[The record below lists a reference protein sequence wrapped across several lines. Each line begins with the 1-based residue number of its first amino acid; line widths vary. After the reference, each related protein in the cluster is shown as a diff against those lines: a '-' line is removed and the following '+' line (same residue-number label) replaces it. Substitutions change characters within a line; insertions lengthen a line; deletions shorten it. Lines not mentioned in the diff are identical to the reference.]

1 MKTKI
6 SECKKIVNEN
16 KNRFLNIL
24 RNNDGNQ
31 LLKMS

>member
-1 MKTKI
+1 MKIKI
-6 SECKKIVNEN
+6 SEYKKIVNKN
-16 KNRFLNIL
+16 KNRFLNKL

>member
-6 SECKKIVNEN
+6 SECKKIVNKN
-16 KNRFLNIL
+16 KNRFLNML

>member
-1 MKTKI
+1 MKTKVY
-6 SECKKIVNEN
+6 ECKKIVDKN

-24 RNNDGNQ
+24 RNNDGNE